1 MNPIGDDTNFGVNL
15 KWFLQFIVALSI
27 AVWGYFEVV
36 SRISQVEVNI
46 LRMQD
51 NVSMNSNFRVKWPL
65 GELGALPDDAEQNLR
80 LKYMEADIQILK
92 NRVDDLRIKESYSSK
107 N

>member
-15 KWFLQFIVALSI
+15 KWFLQLIVALSI

>member
-15 KWFLQFIVALSI
+15 KWFLQLIVALSI

-80 LKYMEADIQILK
+80 LKYMEAEIQILK